1 MSNVTFPSSASPG
14 ISALS
19 HREDAIHAISSQ
31 SPSIQKPAQ
40 GKSKSTSWWKLDI
53 SPSERD
59 LLIASTVFKVLLFPS
74 YRSTDFEVHRNWLAI
89 THSLPI
95 SKWYFDTTSEWTLDY
110 PPFFAYFEYLLSIP
124 AALVDRRI
132 VDLNNLNYDS
142 WSVIIFQR
150 TTVLITE
157 LALAFALLRFIR
169 GAVDPSTQRIISA
182 SLFLH
187 PGFLIVDHIHFQY
200 NGFMFGILL
209 LSILSARN
217 GDLLGC
223 GFIFAVLLN
232 FKHIYMYQAPA
243 YFVYLLRAFCMS
255 PQGKL
260 QFARFLSLANI
271 VIAVFVVS
279 VGPFLLMGQLPQL
292 ANRLFPFK
300 RGLNHAYWAPNA
312 WALVTALDRILLRY
326 ARKFGSGFAVNS
338 EGVASSSRGLVGDT
352 VFAILPNVKPIHTFI
367 ITLAFQSVF
376 MIQLWRAPMYKSF
389 LCALTLCGFVSY
401 MFGWHV
407 HEKAILLVL
416 VPLSLLAGENHAF
429 FRTFILASVAGIY
442 SLFPLLFTPAETLVK
457 ILYSIIWMY
466 LVFRP
471 LHRRVYEFPKSLP
484 MVIVD
489 QLEKLYLAGFILL
502 QLFVTVFPI
511 LTKRFAQNQNN
522 ESKQNF
528 AGSTEPGAQP
538 IDSTTTNE
546 SSMEFLPL
554 MLTSIY
560 CALGLTWAFLRLSY
574 IYVKSSP
581 R

>member
-14 ISALS
+14 ISTLS
-19 HREDAIHAISSQ
+19 RREDAIHAISSQ
-31 SPSIQKPAQ
+31 SPPVRKPAQ
-40 GKSKSTSWWKLDI
+40 RKSKTTSWWKLDI

-124 AALVDRRI
+124 AAVVDRRI

-142 WSVIIFQR
+142 WSVIVFQR
-150 TTVLITE
+150 STVLITE
-157 LALAFALLRFIR
+157 LVLAFALLRFIR

-182 SLFLH
+182 SLFFH

-209 LSILSARN
+209 LSVLSARN
-217 GDLLGC
+217 
-223 GFIFAVLLN
+223 
-232 FKHIYMYQAPA
+232 PA

-312 WALVTALDRILLRY
+312 WALVTALDRVLLRY

-376 MIQLWRAPMYKSF
+376 MIKLWRTPTYKSF

-457 ILYSIIWMY
+457 ILYSTIWMY

-502 QLFVTVFPI
+502 QLFVTAFPI
-511 LTKRFAQNQNN
+511 LTKRLTQSQNN

-528 AGSTEPGAQP
+528 ANSTEPGAHP
-538 IDSTTTNE
+538 IDLATTNE
-546 SSMEFLPL
+546 GSMEFLPL
-554 MLTSIY
+554 MLTSVY

-574 IYVKSSP
+574 TYIKSSP